1 MTYRTLDPDKI
12 EQTIG
17 KLHKRVE
24 ERFPG
29 RGLAK
34 LCAELLTIAH
44 EDQERM
50 SWRARPNR
58 LLRAAVGL
66 ALIVGGISFVWTLLS
81 LRAVSISD
89 EAFDIIQGVEAI
101 LNVVVLAGASVWFL
115 LNLESRMR
123 REQVLADLHELR
135 SIAHVV
141 DMHQL
146 TKDPMTLCV
155 DYSGTASS
163 EPQRMSAMELVRY
176 LDYCTELLALTGK
189 LAALYL
195 RETRDAVIIQTVNEI
210 EELTTNLS
218 RKIWQK
224 IIMLRD
230 MDETLRQATVREAHT
245 PRSPLAPAAG

>member
-1 MTYRTLDPDKI
+1 
-12 EQTIG
+12 
-17 KLHKRVE
+17 
-24 ERFPG
+24 
-29 RGLAK
+29 
-34 LCAELLTIAH
+34 
-44 EDQERM
+44 
-50 SWRARPNR
+50 
-58 LLRAAVGL
+58 
-66 ALIVGGISFVWTLLS
+66 
-81 LRAVSISD
+81 
-89 EAFDIIQGVEAI
+89 
-101 LNVVVLAGASVWFL
+101 
-115 LNLESRMR
+115 
-123 REQVLADLHELR
+123 
-135 SIAHVV
+135 
-141 DMHQL
+141 MHQL